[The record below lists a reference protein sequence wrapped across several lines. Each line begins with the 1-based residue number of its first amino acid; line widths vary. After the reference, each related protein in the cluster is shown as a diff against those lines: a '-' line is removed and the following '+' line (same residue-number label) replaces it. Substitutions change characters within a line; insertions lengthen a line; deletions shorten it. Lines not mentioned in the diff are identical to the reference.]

1 MFTYPKYAIGDGF
14 TTLALL
20 FLGDEDFVDQH
31 AQKACEV
38 AVCDDAGKN
47 IGQVGHG

>member
-31 AQKACEV
+31 AQKACE
-38 AVCDDAGKN
+38 
-47 IGQVGHG
+47 GQYAMMHVKVLGR